1 MEFQQL
7 RYLCAIV
14 DTGSFTRA
22 AERCHVAQPSLSQQ
36 ISRLENELGAKLFDR
51 LGRNIR
57 LTESGRAFLPHART
71 ALAQAELARD
81 QVLGQRRDARGAV
94 AVGVIPTIAPYYLPR
109 RLAAFTRRFPES
121 TLRIVEETTPVLV
134 EQLRSAAIDLAILSL
149 PLRHREFE
157 IVPLLTERLFAALP
171 PDHPLARART
181 LSLRELRDERFVLLR
196 DGHCFRGVALDACR
210 RARLA
215 PRVAFES
222 GQFSSLL
229 GMVAAGVGV
238 TLVPRMA
245 VDRVL
250 PCRYV
255 PISDPQAERTIAAVR
270 LKGRSFNRVQ
280 RAMLDFLVRG
290 AQCSRRQHAIPSL

>member
-7 RYLCAIV
+7 RYLSAIV

-36 ISRLENELGAKLFDR
+36 ISRLEDELGAKLFDR
-51 LGRNIR
+51 LGRSVR
-57 LTESGRAFLPHART
+57 LTEAGRAFLPHART
-71 ALAQAELARD
+71 ALEQAELARD
-81 QVLGQRRDARGAV
+81 EVLGRRRQARGAV
-94 AVGVIPTIAPYYLPR
+94 AVGVIPTIAPYYLPQ

-121 TLRIVEETTPVLV
+121 TLRIVEETTPILI
-134 EQLRSAAIDLAILSL
+134 EQLRSVAIDLAILSL
-149 PLRHREFE
+149 PLKHREFE
-157 IVPLLTERLFAALP
+157 VVPLLTERLLAALP
-171 PDHPLARART
+171 PDHRLVRART

-238 TLVPRMA
+238 TLVPQMA
-245 VDRVL
+245 VDRNL

-270 LKGRSFNRVQ
+270 LKGRSLSRVQ
-280 RAMLDFLVRG
+280 QAMLDFLVRG
-290 AQCSRRQHAIPSL
+290 ARARPRAAASR